1 MRLLLI
7 RHGQTPANVI
17 GSLETTIPGPG
28 LTELGFDQAAAVPAA
43 LAGERID
50 AIYASVQV
58 RTQLTAAP
66 LLAERD
72 LELQVR
78 AGIREVSSGDL
89 EGNTDFTSQQ
99 AYLSTMVAWVDG
111 DLSAALPGGET
122 APDFFARYNEVVA
135 EAYRAGHHTVAFVS
149 HGAAIRSW
157 AGYHANNLDAEFI
170 ARSPLHNTGIVVI
183 EGTPASGWTALTYMG
198 EAIGGRAVDDG
209 TNAGPASET
218 L

>member
-50 AIYASVQV
+50 AIYASVQI

-66 LLAERD
+66 LVEERG
-72 LELQVR
+72 LKLQVR
-78 AGIREVSSGDL
+78 AGVREISSGDL
-89 EGNTDFTSQQ
+89 EGNTDYASHE
-99 AYLSTMVAWVDG
+99 AYLSTMVAWVAG
-111 DLSAALPGGET
+111 DLNPTIPGGET
-122 APDFFARYNEVVA
+122 ASGVLARYDEVVA
-135 EAYRAGHHTVAFVS
+135 EAHEAGHETVAIFS
-149 HGAAIRSW
+149 HGAVIRTW
-157 AGYHANNLDAEFI
+157 AGYYSNNLDADFI
-170 ARSPLHNTGIVVI
+170 ARSPLHNTGIVVV
-183 EGTPASGWTALTYMG
+183 EGTPESGWTAITYMG
-198 EAIGGRAVDDG
+198 EAVGGPELDDG
-209 TNAGPASET
+209 ANAGPAAET

>member
-28 LTELGFDQAAAVPAA
+28 LTELGYEQAAAVPAA
-43 LAGERID
+43 LAGESID

-66 LLAERD
+66 LVLERG

-78 AGIREVSSGDL
+78 AGIREIASGDL
-89 EGNTDFTSQQ
+89 EGNTDRASQET
-99 AYLSTMVAWVDG
+99 YVSTIVSWVDG
-111 DLSAALPGGET
+111 DQAAIIPGGESF
-122 APDFFARYNEVVA
+122 AEFFDRYNEVIV
-135 EAYRAGHHTVAFVS
+135 EAHAAGHNAVALVS
-149 HGAAIRSW
+149 HGAAIRTW
-157 AGYHANNLDAEFI
+157 VGYYATNLDADFI
-170 ARSPLHNTGIVVI
+170 ARSPLHNTGIVIV
-183 EGTPASGWTALTYMG
+183 EGSPDSGWSVVTYMG
-198 EAIGGRAVDDG
+198 EAVGGPALDDG
-209 TNAGPASET
+209 GNAGPASDT